1 MNITCVIGARG
12 GSKGL
17 AGKNIRP
24 MLGKPMMAWSIEQAK
39 ACPEI
44 SRVVVSTDSPEIAQV
59 ARQYGAEVPFMR
71 PPELANDAAG
81 KWEVWQ
87 HALQACEAHY
97 QEPIDLFVDLDCTS
111 PLRESSDI
119 SKAIAQFRASDVDAV
134 FSICEAPKNPY
145 FNMLEMED
153 GYLRICKKLP
163 KPIVRRQDAP
173 KVYVHVASI
182 YVLSPDYLRRG
193 TGLLSGRTQGY
204 DIGTDKSLDVDS
216 QFDFELIEY
225 LMKKRQA
232 SNASAA

>member
-1 MNITCVIGARG
+1 MNVTCVIGARG

-17 AGKNIRP
+17 VGKNIRP
-24 MLGKPMMAWSIEQAK
+24 LLGKPMIAWSIEQAL

-44 SRVVVSTDSPEIAQV
+44 TRVVVSTDSPQIADV
-59 ARQYGAEVPFMR
+59 AKQYGAQVPFLR

-87 HALQACEAHY
+87 HALRACEAHY

-111 PLRESSDI
+111 PLREVEDI
-119 SKAIAQFRASDVDAV
+119 SKAIAQFRASDMDAV
-134 FSICEAPKNPY
+134 FSICEAAKNPY
-145 FNMLEMED
+145 FNMLEEEN
-153 GYLRICKKLP
+153 GILRICKTLP

-173 KVYVHVASI
+173 KVYTHVASI
-182 YVLSPDYLRRG
+182 YVLSPAYLRSG

-204 DIGTDKSLDVDS
+204 DIGADKSLDVDS

-225 LMKKRQA
+225 LMQKRL
-232 SNASAA
+232 NAKAAA